1 MEEAAVDQPREDLP
15 CMEVVE
21 ALERPQE
28 LLYSVVLDLQG
39 RLQDRFRAVVEDL
52 QGTEERAKSA

>member
-1 MEEAAVDQPREDLP
+1 MEEAVVEQPREDLP
-15 CMEVVE
+15 CMGVVG

-39 RLQDRFRAVVEDL
+39 RLQVSYQVVAEDL
-52 QGTEERAKSA
+52 QGTEEQAESA